1 METDLRQEDALSPT
15 LFNIVLEL
23 VVKEVLDEATSLI
36 IAEGRQIKLAAYA
49 DDIIIIGENEEGVI
63 HTVETLINKWIDIG
77 LEVNE
82 QKTKHLMQ
90 KKNFD
95 E

>member
-1 METDLRQEDALSPT
+1 METDLRQGDALSPT